1 LLHGNQKFRD
11 FLESIKRIF
20 MIDTAPLGFRHSFHV
35 KLELAAKCST
45 IQRLG
50 VSLEKERKKIEY

>member
-1 LLHGNQKFRD
+1 
-11 FLESIKRIF
+11 